1 MVLLSIIV
9 FFIGLFLGGFL
20 TKKIMHRLISIDNQR
35 ELNQKRNQFV
45 EVLTKI
51 KNGES
56 SFKTRLNDTVYI
68 ELCLNGHGPVDIIY
82 LIDKDDI
89 AIFQGTICLYTSDS
103 IEREIIEQIIKSIC
117 LIYNKKINDIIE
129 ILGFIFYREE
139 FEKSIGYKVED
150 LMKNPMF
157 KINSEIKDDVE
168 PLQQEEK
175 YFDIDEILDK
185 ISEFGLQVLTT
196 EEKEFL
202 DNYSNEKGN

>member
-1 MVLLSIIV
+1 MVLFSIII
-9 FFIGLFLGGFL
+9 FLAGLFLGGFL

-56 SFKTRLNDTVYI
+56 RFKTRLNDTVYI
-68 ELCLNGHGPVDIIY
+68 QLNLTGNGPVDIIY

-89 AIFQGTICLYTSDS
+89 AIFQGTTCLYTSDS
-103 IEREIIEQIIKSIC
+103 VEREIIEQIIKSIC

-129 ILGFIFYREE
+129 ILGFVFYREE
-139 FEKSIGYKVED
+139 FEKSIGYKIED

-157 KINSEIKDDVE
+157 KINTEIKEEEDT
-168 PLQQEEK
+168 LQQEK
-175 YFDIDEILDK
+175 NFDIDEILDK
-185 ISEFGLQVLTT
+185 ISEFGLQFLTS
-196 EEKEFL
+196 EEKQFL
-202 DNYSNEKGN
+202 DNYSNEKRN

>member
-168 PLQQEEK
+168 SLQQEEK

>member
-1 MVLLSIIV
+1 MVLLAIIV

>member
-1 MVLLSIIV
+1 MVLFSIII
-9 FFIGLFLGGFL
+9 FLAGLFLGGFL

-56 SFKTRLNDTVYI
+56 RFKTRLNDTVYI
-68 ELCLNGHGPVDIIY
+68 QLNLTGNGPVDIIY

-89 AIFQGTICLYTSDS
+89 AIFQGTTCLYTSDS
-103 IEREIIEQIIKSIC
+103 VEREIIEQIIKSIC

-129 ILGFIFYREE
+129 ILGFVFYREE
-139 FEKSIGYKVED
+139 FEKSIGYKIED

-157 KINSEIKDDVE
+157 KINTEIKEEED
-168 PLQQEEK
+168 PLQQEK
-175 YFDIDEILDK
+175 NFDIDEILDK
-185 ISEFGLQVLTT
+185 ISEFGLQFLTS
-196 EEKEFL
+196 EEKQFL
-202 DNYSNEKGN
+202 DNYSNEKRN

>member
-1 MVLLSIIV
+1 MVLFAIIIFLV
-9 FFIGLFLGGFL
+9 GLFLGGFL

-35 ELNQKRNQFV
+35 DLNQKRNQFV

-56 SFKTRLNDTVYI
+56 KFKTRLNDTVYI
-68 ELCLNGHGPVDIIY
+68 ELNLTSHGPVDIIY

-89 AIFQGTICLYTSDS
+89 AIFQGTICLHTSDS
-103 IEREIIEQIIKSIC
+103 VEREIIEQIIKSIC

-129 ILGFIFYREE
+129 ILGFVFYREE
-139 FEKSIGYKVED
+139 FEKSIGCKVED

-157 KINSEIKDDVE
+157 KINTEVK
-168 PLQQEEK
+168 EETDLLEEDAK

-185 ISEFGLQVLTT
+185 ISEFGLQVLTS

-202 DNYSNEKGN
+202 DKYSNEKGN

>member
-1 MVLLSIIV
+1 MVLVSIII
-9 FFIGLFLGGFL
+9 FLIGLFLGGFL

-35 ELNQKRNQFV
+35 DLNQKRNQFV

-56 SFKTRLNDTVYI
+56 KFKTRLNDTVYI
-68 ELCLNGHGPVDIIY
+68 QLNLTSHGPVDIIY

-89 AIFQGTICLYTSDS
+89 AIFQGTICLHTSDS
-103 IEREIIEQIIKSIC
+103 VEREIIEQIIKSIC

-139 FEKSIGYKVED
+139 FEKSIGCKVED

-157 KINSEIKDDVE
+157 KINTEMK
-168 PLQQEEK
+168 EEVDLLEEDAK

-185 ISEFGLQVLTT
+185 ISEFGLQVLTS